1 MMHGS
6 RHDALILFGSLALLF
21 GMALPAGPLAAQQP
35 TVRTVTL
42 ESTELDQ
49 TREIMI
55 FEPLNYARDEFAYYD
70 VLYVFDAQT
79 RMFFDYA
86 SSIANLLDGG
96 QRGFI
101 VVGIR
106 ATSILDEL
114 YGRNHD
120 LLPSD
125 TDVNLGPKSG
135 GNAEK
140 FLAYVRNEVVPYVES
155 NYRVLPHRTAI
166 GHSLSASFL
175 VWTMLNE
182 TELFDN
188 YIAVDPNLAFDDQR
202 LVRGLRAF
210 DSEQFETPVLF
221 YMSHADANRYVPS
234 WRAANYEANLL
245 LLDTLANDHFQVQIE
260 QYPDETHMSSFVP
273 SVNSAMRTYLQ
284 EIRPEQVRDLS
295 EEQYEVTFRVHV
307 PDPDADIWISGNQES
322 LGGWGPD
329 RLKLER
335 VSPLVREITVSVRDH
350 VELRLF
356 GGGEGDSPAWI
367 VMGEPGPWGV
377 PRTNRRRMIRPEDG
391 AVYEFEVQRTPN

>member
-1 MMHGS
+1 MMHRS
-6 RHDALILFGSLALLF
+6 RRDASTRFAPLVLLL
-21 GMALPAGPLAAQQP
+21 GLVLPAGPLAAQQP

-55 FEPLNYARDEFAYYD
+55 FEPLNYADDAFAYYD
-70 VLYVFDAQT
+70 VVYVFDAQL

-86 SSIANLLDGG
+86 SAIANLLDGE

-101 VVGIR
+101 VVGVR
-106 ATSILDEL
+106 ATAIHDEL

-125 TDVNLGPKSG
+125 TEVNLGPRSG
-135 GNAEK
+135 GNAEN

-175 VWTMLNE
+175 VWTMLHE
-182 TELFDN
+182 TALFDN
-188 YIAVDPNLAFDDQR
+188 YIAVDPNLAFDDRR

-210 DSEQFETPVLF
+210 DSEQLETPVLF
-221 YMSHADANRYVPS
+221 YMSHANTNRYRPS

-245 LLDTLANDHFQVQIE
+245 LLDTLANDRFRVKIE

-273 SVNSAMRTYLQ
+273 SVDSALRTYLR
-284 EIRPEQVRDLS
+284 EIRPEQIRHLS
-295 EEQYEVTFRVHV
+295 EERYDVTFRVHV
-307 PDPDADIWISGNQES
+307 PDPDDEIWISGNQES

-335 VSPLVREITVSVRDH
+335 VAPRVREVTVSVRDH
-350 VELRLF
+350 VELRIF
-356 GGGEGDSPAWI
+356 DGEGDSPAWI

-377 PRTNRRRMIRPEDG
+377 PRSNMRRMIRPEDG
-391 AVYEFEVQRTPN
+391 AVYEFEVARSGR